1 MIRLCFATNNENKI
15 LEIRQI
21 LGDEFRILSLNDIN
35 CHEEIPENQP
45 DLAGNSLQKARFI
58 FDHYL
63 TDCFADDT
71 GLEVKA
77 LNGDPGIL
85 SARYAGEQKDN
96 KKNIKLLLK
105 NLSNKTDRKARFRTV
120 ITLIQEGEVHQFDG
134 IIDGKIS
141 NELRGQQ
148 GFGYDPVFIPDG
160 YSQTFAELGLAEKNK
175 ISHRGIAI
183 RKLVR
188 YLRNNKTSLNE

>member
-77 LNGDPGIL
+77 LNGDPGVL